1 MIERYSRKVMRDVWT
16 EENKFSAY
24 LEVEILSCEA
34 WSKLGVIP
42 AADVE
47 KIQHYLINPVDSR
60 LTDDAVPETLE
71 MKTQVKNFTGWTAQI
86 IQHEVDHCNGILI

>member
-24 LEVEILSCEA
+24 LKVEILSCEA

-42 AADVE
+42 AQDVE
-47 KIQHYLINPVDSR
+47 KIAEDIEGIDKGKTSNR
-60 LTDDAVPETLE
+60 EDD
-71 MKTQVKNFTGWTAQI
+71 
-86 IQHEVDHCNGILI
+86 DNG

>member
-24 LEVEILSCEA
+24 LKVEILSCEA

-42 AADVE
+42 AQDVE
-47 KIQHYLINPVDSR
+47 KI
-60 LTDDAVPETLE
+60 AE
-71 MKTQVKNFTGWTAQI
+71 
-86 IQHEVDHCNGILI
+86 